1 MTQKPGISGILAD
14 FGNFFIP
21 NVMATSIIENLTI
34 LQIFGFFTSRNFR
47 SENSAKQAK
56 KMQNS
61 DFDGFLTQDYGHA
74 TGRNLMKF

>member
-1 MTQKPGISGILAD
+1 MLSFNPIYMYIRVNKKTGISGILAD

-56 KMQNS
+56 KCKIRILT
-61 DFDGFLTQDYGHA
+61 DF
-74 TGRNLMKF
+74 